1 MAYTVTELADK
12 FAFAAKKF
20 VEDKE
25 NEARLKKRNSEERYD
40 KAYRTM
46 LDCQTRR
53 FADVGILAD
62 SIYDYL
68 NVIHERPRALGK
80 SLYQPYYENGFLNVG
95 RKYFIYNCCC
105 EDRYCSNGIFLAI
118 LIEYKTGYIYHATLS
133 DTDHRPGDY
142 ANIVNPDYI
151 HHVIN
156 PKTYVNECRKDKPLS
171 TPCLDNLDYFSDAL
185 EQIPERIEA
194 LFKYA
199 VAFAD
204 TVDGNLAMAD
214 YMAKYRR

>member
-12 FAFAAKKF
+12 FAFAAKKY

-46 LDCQTRR
+46 LECQTRL

-68 NVIHERPRALGK
+68 NVRHVFPQALGE
-80 SLYQPYYENGFLNVG
+80 SLSQPAYKHGFLSVG
-95 RKYFIYNCCC
+95 RKYFIYNCCS
-105 EDRYCSNGIFLAI
+105 EDRYCSSDRFLAI
-118 LIEYKTGYIYHATLS
+118 LIEYSTGYIYHATLS
-133 DTDHRPGDY
+133 DSGIRPGDY

-156 PKTYVNECRKDKPLS
+156 PKTYVNECRKDNPLC
-171 TPCLDNLDYFSDAL
+171 TPCLDTLDYFSDAM

-199 VAFAD
+199 IAFAD

-214 YMAKYRR
+214 YMAKYRK